1 MKFEEKSKKTVNMVE
16 AFGENGFASHSME
29 IDVYDFSLSQI
40 KSELKRREFSV
51 KGKKAALI
59 HRLINI

>member
-1 MKFEEKSKKTVNMVE
+1 MVE

>member
-1 MKFEEKSKKTVNMVE
+1 MKFEEKSKKTVNLVE
-16 AFGENGFASHSME
+16 AVGENFASHSME

-59 HRLINI
+59 HRLINF